1 MSPAVGGTK
10 REGRGPG
17 HLSHGGHTGGSRVRD
32 APVWHNRDPAT
43 DHRSVRRLV
52 GWGHCVTSAR
62 FGGDRRVLP
71 VCASFVSQEAGC
83 ENPMPDATFSPEC
96 SFSLGSL

>member
-52 GWGHCVTSAR
+52 GWGHSVSPQQGLEATAESYLSVP
-62 FGGDRRVLP
+62 VLFP
-71 VCASFVSQEAGC
+71 KKQ
-83 ENPMPDATFSPEC
+83 
-96 SFSLGSL
+96 L